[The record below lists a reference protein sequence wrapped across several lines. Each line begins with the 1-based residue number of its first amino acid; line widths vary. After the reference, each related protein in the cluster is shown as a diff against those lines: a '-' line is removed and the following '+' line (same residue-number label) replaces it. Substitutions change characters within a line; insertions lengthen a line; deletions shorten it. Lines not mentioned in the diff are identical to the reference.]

1 MVLPGWKDILRP
13 IRDGWR
19 DRQPQRPTTPPAER
33 RRRQRQD
40 ALRGFV
46 YLEDFDQL
54 EAWKP
59 DEADPIQRANTPLL
73 PRHPRQL
80 NEDANDN
87 KANVLLCHDYAG
99 NYQPYEASQGAEVT
113 AESYSCEYMQ
123 FVDTFIYFSHK
134 LVCVPPPSWT
144 NALRRNGVKV
154 LGTFIV
160 EPQTPGLANLLK
172 RTSSSTAEKG
182 EDGFA
187 FARQLAAIADVY
199 GFDGWLINLEKAF
212 PKGSWDMFSLLGFL
226 KQLKA
231 DLGNGKQVIWY
242 DALTS
247 DNKVDYQNSLS
258 LQNSSLAEAAGSILT
273 NYKWTLDEVQKTKL
287 LAVQKQIPLS
297 NIYFGIDVWAQNSR
311 NDGPA
316 RVTYPPKS
324 GGGTNT
330 GVAVAALAAEGLQ
343 AGIFA
348 PAWPFEHCPSCAK
361 AIQRSMWTGDRLP
374 EELDCGCGKER
385 PHHTTEYMQNPITK
399 FAREHP
405 AGSDRFLYTNFS
417 RAFTRRVEQLDRS
430 HARLKSQLAAQSV
443 LPHLLRLDQ
452 RAQRS
457 TETEALY
464 GELHDGPLPQASYK
478 SPGSRLV
485 VFRKSVAVPSAIICD
500 DWATR
505 WLPLFKLDMPAD
517 GSLKMKITFRKLHS
531 NVYLSGG
538 IYWLYK
544 DGTRRKFTMGTM
556 ADVQSQIII
565 INKVDGENTQ
575 HEARLVGIG
584 VWISGPRVA
593 NAMPE
598 AVLEIMEIAITVVD
612 APQPSQGIQ
621 NIRWKHRG
629 DGDTRHRRLLWEI
642 SSLQTAKDSAAAVAL
657 GVPYSSTTGPFA
669 HFIVEVDGMC
679 VGRAYATEFVLS
691 DALSERLET
700 DAGMS
705 VRIIGVGF
713 AGEKVESHAVN
724 VGGAEDDNWD
734 MVSGLEKAKLG

>member
-19 DRQPQRPTTPPAER
+19 DRQPQRPSTPPAER

-46 YLEDFDQL
+46 YLEDFEQL

-59 DEADPIQRANTPLL
+59 DYADPIQQANTPCYHDLL
-73 PRHPRQL
+73 DDQTRTPTITRPAYSCVTTMQATTSLTRHPKEL
-80 NEDANDN
+80 KLLL
-87 KANVLLCHDYAG
+87 KATH
-99 NYQPYEASQGAEVT
+99 
-113 AESYSCEYMQ
+113 

-134 LVCVPPPSWT
+134 LVCVPPSSWT
-144 NALRRNGVKV
+144 NALHRNGVKV

-160 EPQTPGLANLLK
+160 EPQTRGLANLLK

-182 EDGFA
+182 DDGFI
-187 FARQLAAIADVY
+187 FARQLAAIAEVY
-199 GFDGWLINLEKAF
+199 GFDGWLINIEKAF
-212 PKGSWDMFSLLGFL
+212 PKESWDMFSLLEFL

-231 DLGNGKQVIWY
+231 DLGNDKQVIWY

-258 LQNSSLAEAAGSILT
+258 LQNSSLAEAAGAILT

-287 LAVQKQIPLS
+287 VAAQKQIPLS
-297 NIYFGIDVWAQNSR
+297 NTYFGIDKQRPSKSHLS
-311 NDGPA
+311 
-316 RVTYPPKS
+316 PKS

-374 EELDCGCGKER
+374 EELDCGCGKDR
-385 PHHTTEYMQNPITK
+385 PHHTAEYMQNPITK
-399 FAREHP
+399 FARQYP
-405 AGSDRFLYTNFS
+405 AGSEKFFYTDFS
-417 RAFTRRVEQLDRS
+417 RAFTRRAEKLDRL
-430 HARLKSQLAAQSV
+430 HAGLKSQLAAQSV
-443 LPHLLRLDQ
+443 LPYLLRP
-452 RAQRS
+452 AQIAQGS
-457 TETEALY
+457 TETEAFY

-485 VFRKSVAVPSAIICD
+485 VLRKRVAAPSAVICD

-517 GSLKMKITFRKLHS
+517 GSLKMKIKFRKLHS
-531 NVYLSGG
+531 NIYLSGG
-538 IYWLYK
+538 IYCLYK
-544 DGTRRKFTMGTM
+544 DGTRRKFIMGTM
-556 ADVQSQIII
+556 ADVQSQTVTVGKI
-565 INKVDGENTQ
+565 DSDDSQ
-575 HEARLVGIG
+575 LEARLAGIG
-584 VWISGPRVA
+584 VWISGPRA
-593 NAMPE
+593 ASNMPE
-598 AVLEIMEIAITVVD
+598 PVLEIMEIVITHIN
-612 APQPSQGIQ
+612 APQLSQGVQ
-621 NIRWKHRG
+621 NIRWENRG
-629 DGDTRHRRLLWEI
+629 EGDTRHRRLVWEL
-642 SSLQTAKDSAAAVAL
+642 SPSPVAGPSVADTAL
-657 GVPYSSTTGPFA
+657 GMPSSRITGCFA
-669 HFIVEVDGMC
+669 CFVIEVDGLC

-691 DALSERLET
+691 DVLSERLET

-705 VRIIGVGF
+705 VRIVGVGF
-713 AGEKVESHAVN
+713 TGERVESNAVN
-724 VGGAEDDNWD
+724 LGGSEDDDWD
-734 MVSGLEKAKLG
+734 MVSGSEKAKLG

>member
-19 DRQPQRPTTPPAER
+19 DRQPQRPSTPPAER

-46 YLEDFDQL
+46 YLEDFEQL

-59 DEADPIQRANTPLL
+59 DYADPIQQANTPLL
-73 PRHPRQL
+73 PRPPRRPD
-80 NEDANDN
+80 EDANDN
-87 KANVLLCHDYAG
+87 KASVLLCHDYAG

-134 LVCVPPPSWT
+134 LVCVPPSSWT
-144 NALRRNGVKV
+144 NALHRNGVKV

-160 EPQTPGLANLLK
+160 EPQTRGLANLLK

-182 EDGFA
+182 DDGFI
-187 FARQLAAIADVY
+187 FARQLAAIAEVY
-199 GFDGWLINLEKAF
+199 GFDGWLINIEKAF
-212 PKGSWDMFSLLGFL
+212 PKESWDMFSLLEFL

-231 DLGNGKQVIWY
+231 DLGNDKQVIWY

-258 LQNSSLAEAAGSILT
+258 LQNSSLAEAAGAILT

-287 LAVQKQIPLS
+287 VAAQKQIPLS

-311 NDGPA
+311 NNGPA

-374 EELDCGCGKER
+374 EELDCGCGKDR
-385 PHHTTEYMQNPITK
+385 PHHTAEYMQNPITK
-399 FAREHP
+399 FARQYP
-405 AGSDRFLYTNFS
+405 AGSEKFFYTDFS
-417 RAFTRRVEQLDRS
+417 RAFTRRAEKLDRL
-430 HARLKSQLAAQSV
+430 HAGLKSQLAAQSV
-443 LPHLLRLDQ
+443 LPYLLRP
-452 RAQRS
+452 AQIAQGS
-457 TETEALY
+457 TETEAFY

-485 VFRKSVAVPSAIICD
+485 VLRKRVAAPSAVICD

-517 GSLKMKITFRKLHS
+517 GSLKMKIKFRKLHS
-531 NVYLSGG
+531 NIYLSGG
-538 IYWLYK
+538 IYCLYK

-556 ADVQSQIII
+556 ADVQSQTVTVGKI
-565 INKVDGENTQ
+565 DSDDSQ
-575 HEARLVGIG
+575 LEARLAGIG
-584 VWISGPRVA
+584 VWISGPRA
-593 NAMPE
+593 ASNMPE
-598 AVLEIMEIAITVVD
+598 PVLEIMEIVITHIN
-612 APQPSQGIQ
+612 APQLSQGVQ
-621 NIRWKHRG
+621 NIRWENRG
-629 DGDTRHRRLLWEI
+629 EGDTRHRRLVWEL
-642 SSLQTAKDSAAAVAL
+642 SPSPVAGPSVADTAL
-657 GVPYSSTTGPFA
+657 GMPSSRITGCFA
-669 HFIVEVDGMC
+669 CFVIEVDGLC

-691 DALSERLET
+691 DVLSERLET

-705 VRIIGVGF
+705 VRIVGVGF
-713 AGEKVESHAVN
+713 TGERVESNAVN
-724 VGGAEDDNWD
+724 LGGSEDDDWD
-734 MVSGLEKAKLG
+734 MVSGSEKAKLG